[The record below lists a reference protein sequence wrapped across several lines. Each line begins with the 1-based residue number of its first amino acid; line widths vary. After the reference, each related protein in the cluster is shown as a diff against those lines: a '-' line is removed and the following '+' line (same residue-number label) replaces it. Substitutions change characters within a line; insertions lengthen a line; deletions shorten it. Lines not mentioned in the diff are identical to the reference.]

1 MAALT
6 SAGHPCGR
14 SVQADLLHSH
24 VSSFPD
30 LLSPTTPAGSL
41 RASVIPRV
49 GCRARA
55 RQTSPVPS
63 RLVADTVA
71 ESCSF
76 VIMVD
81 LVLIRC
87 FPPRLAA
94 TQLLRVLAS
103 TTAAGGRGI
112 PPRKRTL
119 RSSALA
125 RSCTPPVLRMTGGV
139 QLRTT
144 NTECNSV
151 THSAST
157 GYFSR
162 RQWQV
167 SASSG
172 GLTVINCHNSRSRR
186 EHCGGSSGSS
196 RARAAAT

>member
-1 MAALT
+1 LPTRLRDSRRFLFAACVHRTFTFLPPFTPWELPHFSVLMAALT
-6 SAGHPCGR
+6 SAGRTTTAAR
-14 SVQADLLHSH
+14 SVPADLLHLH

-41 RASVIPRV
+41 RASVISRV

-55 RQTSPVPS
+55 RQTSPATS

-71 ESCSF
+71 VSCSF

-119 RSSALA
+119 LSSALVRICNPA
-125 RSCTPPVLRMTGGV
+125 AGERPGK
-139 QLRTT
+139 
-144 NTECNSV
+144 TECNSV
-151 THSAST
+151 LRVT
-157 GYFSR
+157 
-162 RQWQV
+162 
-167 SASSG
+167 
-172 GLTVINCHNSRSRR
+172 
-186 EHCGGSSGSS
+186 SGSL
-196 RARAAAT
+196 

>member
-41 RASVIPRV
+41 RASVIARV

-63 RLVADTVA
+63 RLVADAVA

-119 RSSALA
+119 LSSALGWICKLSGQVTNLSHSIRRKVWA
-125 RSCTPPVLRMTGGV
+125 GREIRSRGGRGRDDHSSDYSIFNRM
-139 QLRTT
+139 
-144 NTECNSV
+144 
-151 THSAST
+151 
-157 GYFSR
+157 
-162 RQWQV
+162 
-167 SASSG
+167 G
-172 GLTVINCHNSRSRR
+172 GLPRR
-186 EHCGGSSGSS
+186 DVPG
-196 RARAAAT
+196 